1 MSARN
6 AQSDSFA
13 QPRSAAAGTT
23 LIRSFNPA
31 REKVV
36 NGWLRITFFLAILLH
51 RAVTNEVLYQFPD
64 QRMLLVWLD
73 TLRDFGVVGFFLL
86 AGVALRGKTLAND
99 RAKLPSN
106 LLKLAVAAAALAA
119 FDMAFVLLKGG
130 TIDSVKH
137 YYYDA
142 LYESNLWFFVAYAF
156 AAPLLFSLDRR
167 GVLLTGLA
175 CALFVLYPG
184 FDPLFSPYILQSI
197 SFAFICMAIGMQLY
211 GRIIS
216 LKLSVPVAI
225 LAYLVRVWTD
235 DYGAPLYP
243 SMDIVLKIVYGISC
257 FMICKRLADLLC
269 VRLRPPGW
277 ATYLFVPY
285 IVQVPV
291 VTVIGILAT
300 MFVMGTYDVRMP
312 PIYLSFWESFR
323 FSLSIFALSAV
334 ASFVLAWL
342 LHRFRIRV

>member
-1 MSARN
+1 MSSRN
-6 AQSDSFA
+6 IQSSFD
-13 QPRSAAAGTT
+13 QPHSTAVAAT
-23 LIRSFNPA
+23 LIRPFDPA

-36 NGWLRITFFLAILLH
+36 NGWLRIAFFLAILLH
-51 RAVTNEVLYQFPD
+51 RAALDDILYEFPD
-64 QRMLLVWLD
+64 ERMMLVWLD

-99 RAKLPSN
+99 RVKLPSN

-119 FDMAFVLLKGG
+119 FDIAFVLLKGG

-137 YYYDA
+137 FYYDA

-156 AAPLLFSLDRR
+156 AAPLLFSLDSR

-197 SFAFICMAIGMQLY
+197 SFAFICMAIGMQFY

-216 LKLSVPVAI
+216 LKVAVPVAI
-225 LAYLVRVWTD
+225 LSYLVRVWTD

-243 SMDIVLKIVYGISC
+243 SMDITLKIVYGIAC
-257 FMICKRLADLLC
+257 FMICKNLADLLC
-269 VRLRPPGW
+269 VRIRSPGW

-285 IVQVPV
+285 IVQGPV
-291 VTVIGILAT
+291 ITVVGVLAT
-300 MFVMGTYDVRMP
+300 IFVMGTLDVSMP

-323 FSLSIFALSAV
+323 FSLGIFAVSAI

-342 LHRFRIRV
+342 LHRYRIRV